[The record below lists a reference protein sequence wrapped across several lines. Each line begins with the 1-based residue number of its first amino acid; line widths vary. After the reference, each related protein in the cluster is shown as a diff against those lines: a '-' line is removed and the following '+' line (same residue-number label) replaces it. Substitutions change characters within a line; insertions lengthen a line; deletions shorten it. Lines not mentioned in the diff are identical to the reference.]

1 MRYAK
6 RSRMEVQ
13 GELYVAL
20 DEEYILASEFKV
32 VSKQA
37 RRIPRGGTAV
47 RGFINYSFYLEALDR
62 LKKPARHPAGWY
74 QVRKVANPE
83 P

>member
-1 MRYAK
+1 
-6 RSRMEVQ
+6 MEVQ

-32 VSKQA
+32 VSEQA

-47 RGFINYSFYLEALDR
+47 RGFINY
-62 LKKPARHPAGWY
+62 LKKPARHPAGGY